1 MPETAPPSDPPSFKT
16 PVQSPHSAESPSLE
30 GRLHAL
36 LGQAG
41 TPVLDEL
48 LGLLVRELRE
58 AQEPREYAALAV
70 RLALILWDGYGRPEA
85 ALELLDGVEHP
96 VATAL
101 RLQAALDSV
110 SDGARASTA
119 RGVDSPEASA
129 AQGTLRALTE
139 QLRRDGDLAQ
149 RTEVGEILLWQ
160 GAYEQAAALLV
171 DPAARRLRALALYL
185 DGRGGEAAA
194 LLSGSDDGHDHLWA
208 AQMLEQM
215 LEEEPARP
223 GRGPDPQAA
232 AIQLLKR
239 ARESRAQGAQGLVL
253 RARAIER
260 LLSVLPSSERE
271 TRVALLRDKLRL
283 LGGAEILEKLGE
295 RPGAALGRVELLSAM
310 TQLGALLGQSESGDE
325 ESREAAG
332 LLTTV
337 SRFCGDHPEAAALLG
352 LHLTMS
358 AAARLHERCGQPAEA
373 ARLWAGLGARLAEAL
388 QPPAQAPAD
397 GSVEVDKDAELDPAL
412 RAEEIAARQWG
423 ASYLARAAALWGA
436 VARKG
441 GDGDEAR
448 AAALA
453 LYGRA
458 AVIQAPDEV
467 TVLERVALLLAA
479 GPERRAE
486 AVTAL
491 RASAESARPG
501 SREQALLLAR
511 ALRAAE
517 ALHVALDTVSWPSG
531 DEERLALS
539 TLARQQRRR
548 RERALLA
555 RTYHRTAEILDA
567 SDPGDQPGARE
578 SVVGTSAAYQ
588 SVAVVLALSD
598 LSDPLPAA
606 LGELG
611 SDAGQALQTLQRA
624 AERYSGEPGGVL
636 VAATRVLTR
645 QRLTDPTGQGAALQ
659 ALLARVRSSATQTQ
673 LSRQLGYLAAEQL
686 VDLDL
691 AEHCFADVLS
701 REPGDV
707 VALHAM
713 ARLVQQRG
721 ETQRAVQLLQQAVD
735 SALRLPATTG
745 ASGATTGTMAMLAP
759 RPGLGDSKAPVGAQA
774 AALLSCELG
783 ALYESMAATGGGPH
797 SLELAASSYEEALR
811 RDPRC
816 RPAARGLVA
825 LYRSLGRVNEL
836 LGAMARLLPL
846 LRDDQQRLALLLEMG
861 EGARL
866 RAASA
871 KNPAEAEPATE
882 QAINAYTEA
891 LALDPGHPE
900 ALVHLITLC
909 RQAGRW
915 ALLAETLERAPRTL
929 PVLRTLREAYEQ
941 LGQPADLARACEE
954 ELALLT
960 DRAEIVA
967 CARALAELYQ
977 RLERPD
983 DEVRTWERLYEAA
996 PEQLWHDEKVLLL
1009 LERRY
1014 GQSGRHAEQAALIA
1028 RALEHLSSGSGS
1040 GALQD
1045 PERKAQRRGLLL
1057 RMGDVQRDFLGAA
1070 GQATATYEQ
1079 VLAEWPGDG
1088 GALRA
1093 LVGLYA
1099 NQNRT
1104 EDLRRVLV
1112 QILAQNPEPAER
1124 SKLLY
1129 QLGELHEKQGQQD
1142 EAYRCY
1148 GQAFHLDLTNRA
1160 AFTAYERLCYR
1171 REQWAEALRL
1181 YEAALK
1187 LIETQK
1193 SRSYRPADL
1202 YLRRGQVQLQY
1213 LQQIDEAAQSYMR
1226 ALESDAENDT
1236 TQATLERI
1244 YASRNQWQELLA
1256 VYERRAQLVRD
1267 DGKRVEILRRGA
1279 RVATAKLRDISEAVR
1294 FYEKLHAVDPTDTEA
1309 LDALEA
1315 HYDRTRDFEKL
1326 ITLLSTRV
1334 AIATDPQLL
1343 VTLNMRIALLC
1354 EEGLRDFERAIT
1366 AYRQVIEH
1374 QPNHREALDAMARL
1388 FEASERWAEL
1398 IEVTKRQIRLVSDR
1412 SQKALLYFK
1421 AGSVTEAKFGRDD
1434 DAIRFYEA
1442 AVRTSPACLP
1452 ALHSLRDIYIRREDW
1467 DRVTQ
1472 TLELEAKLWTEDKE
1486 RAGILA
1492 HIGQIHLD
1500 RLKNTERAVE
1510 YFEKA
1515 LAVDKDC
1522 LPAHRSLF
1530 QVYFDRGDWQRAF
1543 QASQAMLARA
1553 VREGEPAERS
1563 AFLVRRA
1570 QVAYRV
1576 GQLKISVDSVL
1587 EALEKWQEN
1596 PAALELLGV
1605 LCRNR
1610 RVKYDFPPTL
1620 RRLEKQ
1626 FRESKL
1632 SRQLALVLLCQAAMA
1647 EHAAEV
1653 DGAESLLDEA
1663 ARLAPEEWT
1672 VSEVRATLYERLR
1685 RFDKAEA
1692 VLRSFIARCEES
1704 PGREPTR
1711 DSLAASAVR
1720 ARLRLAELFSDAMLD
1735 PEQAMQVLRG
1745 VCAEEARSRGKSLVP
1760 AGMWQKARH
1769 RLAQELYLL
1778 GRYSDARHEMEAL
1791 IAQATAP
1798 AGEAAAPAEGAPA
1811 RPPTPTTTT
1820 TPPEEL
1826 AVYYDYLG
1834 RILDAEGETS
1844 AAQQAQQ
1851 RAVELDG
1858 TYAPAVLALARRA
1871 MQAGNRDQA
1880 ELLLRDALAQLQ
1892 QRRGRDA
1899 QAADRAEQQLRRGIA
1914 RLLGPLDPQR
1924 AAEAYKQL
1932 IELTTR
1938 QVTGAGGL
1946 GRDEAQ
1952 GAATAAPAPIVVWET
1967 LDDRVAL
1974 AELQLTKLN
1983 DSQAA
1988 HTELHLVLQRD
1999 LRNPQLYP
2007 LLASLYEE
2015 LGQVRRADRVRALR
2029 ALLGYGAPGEKPPA
2043 ARVLPLRG
2051 TLTDELRVKHLLPAT
2066 VAASHLVELIA
2077 AVSEG
2082 LLRLFPT
2089 PWPLPFDTTPAQQLA
2104 DSAFMAALSDA
2115 QRLLGLE
2122 VEVLLTP
2129 QLPGYILSLE
2139 RTGARPVVVLDTN
2152 ALSRHDSERRF
2163 LLGRAIEPLRAG
2175 YSTLLR
2181 LSDSQREA
2189 ALRLLGGLLKPAA
2202 EHDDKTREFVHLLPR
2217 RSQATIERIAAS
2229 KPTLPLA
2236 ELFALLP
2243 LCADRAGLLCADD
2256 ITGAVRMMA
2265 RLQGEDLSAAQ
2276 HLEAKAGLAAAVA
2289 TLTPGASSA
2298 DTPSYSNLDALAR
2311 ASTAAMSLS
2320 GPVSVDDTLVLGQVS
2335 GGAELARFFLSEG
2348 YHALTLALRDTTRL

>member
-1 MPETAPPSDPPSFKT
+1 MSETAPPSDPPSFKT

-119 RGVDSPEASA
+119 RGADSPEASA

-139 QLRRDGDLAQ
+139 QLRRDGDLTQ

-194 LLSGSDDGHDHLWA
+194 LLSGSDDAHDHLWA
-208 AQMLEQM
+208 AQMLEQT
-215 LEEEPARP
+215 LEQALEDEPART
-223 GRGPDPQAA
+223 GRGADPQAA

-239 ARESRAQGAQGLVL
+239 ARDSRAPGAQGLVL

-260 LLSVLPSSERE
+260 LLSVLPASERE

-283 LGGAEILEKLGE
+283 LGGPEILE
-295 RPGAALGRVELLSAM
+295 RPGTAVGRVELLSAM
-310 TQLGALLGQSESGDE
+310 TQLAALLGQSEGSDE
-325 ESREAAG
+325 DTREAAG
-332 LLTTV
+332 LVTTV
-337 SRFCGDHPEAAALLG
+337 SRFCGDRPDAASLLG

-388 QPPAQAPAD
+388 QPPAPAAAES
-397 GSVEVDKDAELDPAL
+397 GGEADKDAELDPAL
-412 RAEEIAARQWG
+412 RTEEIAARQWG
-423 ASYLARAAALWGA
+423 ASYLARAATLWSA
-436 VARKG
+436 VARRG
-441 GDGDEAR
+441 ADGDEAR

-467 TVLERVALLLAA
+467 TVLERVALLLLA
-479 GPERRAE
+479 GPERRTE

-517 ALHVALDTVSWPSG
+517 ALHVALDSASWPSG
-531 DEERLALS
+531 EDERLALS

-588 SVAVVLALSD
+588 GVAVVLALSE
-598 LSDPLPAA
+598 LSDPLPAP

-611 SDAGQALQTLQRA
+611 SDAAQALQTLQRA

-636 VAATRVLTR
+636 VAATRVLVR

-735 SALRLPATTG
+735 SALRLPATAG
-745 ASGATTGTMAMLAP
+745 ASTGATTGTMAMLAP

-797 SLELAASSYEEALR
+797 ALELAVGSYEEALR

-871 KNPAEAEPATE
+871 KNTADAEPSIE

-909 RQAGRW
+909 HQAGRW

-967 CARALAELYQ
+967 CARSLAELYQ
-977 RLERPD
+977 RLERPA

-1014 GQSGRHAEQAALIA
+1014 GESGRHAEQAALIA
-1028 RALEHLSSGSGS
+1028 RALEHLSSNP
-1040 GALQD
+1040 GAAQD

-1070 GQATATYEQ
+1070 GQATTTYEQ

-1112 QILAQNPEPAER
+1112 QILSQNPEPAER

-1181 YEAALK
+1181 YDAALK

-1279 RVATAKLRDISEAVR
+1279 RVATAKLRDINEAVR

-1626 FRESKL
+1626 FREAKL
-1632 SRQLALVLLCQAAMA
+1632 SRQLALVLLGQAAMA

-1653 DGAESLLDEA
+1653 EGAESLLDEA

-1685 RFDKAEA
+1685 RFDKAEG
-1692 VLRSFIARCEES
+1692 VLRTFIARCEES
-1704 PGREPTR
+1704 QSREPTR
-1711 DSLAASAVR
+1711 DSLATSAVR

-1735 PEQAMQVLRG
+1735 PEQAMGVLRA
-1745 VCAEEARSRGKSLVP
+1745 VCAEEARSRGKGQVP
-1760 AGMWQKARH
+1760 ASVWQKARH

-1791 IAQATAP
+1791 IAQATAQGAEAP
-1798 AGEAAAPAEGAPA
+1798 APGGSAAAAEGAPK
-1811 RPPTPTTTT
+1811 RPAA

-1892 QRRGRDA
+1892 QRRSRDA
-1899 QAADRAEQQLRRGIA
+1899 QAAERAEQLLRRGIA

-1952 GAATAAPAPIVVWET
+1952 GAVVPTPIVVWET

-1988 HTELHLVLQRD
+1988 HTELQLVLQRD
-1999 LRNPQLYP
+1999 LRNPLLYP

-2051 TLTDELRVKHLLPAT
+2051 TLTDELRVKHLLPAA

-2077 AVSEG
+2077 AAAEG

-2104 DSAFMAALSDA
+2104 DAAFMAALSDA

-2129 QLPGYILSLE
+2129 QLPGYMLSLE
-2139 RTGARPVVVLDTN
+2139 RTGARPVVVLDAN
-2152 ALSRHDSERRF
+2152 ALSRPDSERRF

-2217 RSQATIERIAAS
+2217 RSQSTIERIAAS
-2229 KPTLPLA
+2229 KPTLPLP
-2236 ELFALLP
+2236 ELLALLP

-2265 RLQGEDLSAAQ
+2265 RLQGEDLSAA
-2276 HLEAKAGLAAAVA
+2276 ETKAGLAAAVA
-2289 TLTPGASSA
+2289 ALTPGASSA
-2298 DTPSYSNLDALAR
+2298 DTPSYSNIDALAR
-2311 ASTAAMSLS
+2311 ASTAAVSLS
-2320 GPVSVDDTLVLGQVS
+2320 GPVVVDDTLVLGQVS

>member
-1 MPETAPPSDPPSFKT
+1 MSETAPPSDPPSFKT

-58 AQEPREYAALAV
+58 AHEPREYGALAV

-85 ALELLDGVEHP
+85 ALELLEGVEHP

-110 SDGARASTA
+110 SDGARASTG
-119 RGVDSPEASA
+119 RGAGSPEASA

-139 QLRRDGDLAQ
+139 QLRRDGDLTQ

-185 DGRGGEAAA
+185 DGRSGEAAA
-194 LLSGSDDGHDHLWA
+194 LLGGSDDGHDHLWA
-208 AQMLEQM
+208 AQMLEQS
-215 LEEEPARP
+215 LAEEPSRT
-223 GRGPDPQAA
+223 GRADPQAA

-260 LLSVLPSSERE
+260 LLSVLPTSERE

-283 LGGAEILEKLGE
+283 LGGTEILERPVE
-295 RPGAALGRVELLSAM
+295 RPGAAVGRVELLSAM
-310 TQLGALLGQSESGDE
+310 TLLGALLGQSEGGEDDT
-325 ESREAAG
+325 REAAG
-332 LLTTV
+332 LVTTV

-373 ARLWAGLGARLAEAL
+373 ARLWAGLGTRMTEAL
-388 QPPAQAPAD
+388 QPPAQAAPD
-397 GSVEVDKDAELDPAL
+397 GSGEADKDAELDPAL

-423 ASYLARAAALWGA
+423 ASYLARAAALWSA

-453 LYGRA
+453 LYGRT

-467 TVLERVALLLAA
+467 TVLERVALLLLA

-501 SREQALLLAR
+501 SREQAVLLAR

-517 ALHVALDTVSWPSG
+517 ALHVALDSVSWPSG
-531 DEERLALS
+531 EDERLALS

-588 SVAVVLALSD
+588 SVAVVLALSE
-598 LSDPLPAA
+598 LSDPLPSA

-611 SDAGQALQTLQRA
+611 SDAAQVLQALQRA
-624 AERYSGEPGGVL
+624 AERYSGESGGVL
-636 VAATRVLTR
+636 VAATRVLVR

-735 SALRLPATTG
+735 SALRLPAAAG
-745 ASGATTGTMAMLAP
+745 ASAAATTGTMAMLAP

-797 SLELAASSYEEALR
+797 ALELAASSYEEALR

-866 RAASA
+866 RAVSA
-871 KNPAEAEPATE
+871 KNPADAEPSIE

-900 ALVHLITLC
+900 ALDHLITLC
-909 RQAGRW
+909 RQAGRF

-967 CARALAELYQ
+967 CARSLAELYQ
-977 RLERPD
+977 RLERPA

-1014 GQSGRHAEQAALIA
+1014 GESGRHAEQAALIA
-1028 RALEHLSSGSGS
+1028 RALEHLSSGSG
-1040 GALQD
+1040 APQD

-1070 GQATATYEQ
+1070 GQATTTYEQ

-1129 QLGELHEKQGQQD
+1129 QLGELHERQGQQD
-1142 EAYRCY
+1142 DAYRCY

-1181 YEAALK
+1181 YDAALK

-1279 RVATAKLRDISEAVR
+1279 RVATAKLRDINEAVR

-1334 AIATDPQLL
+1334 ALATDPQLL

-1412 SQKALLYFK
+1412 GQKALLYFK

-1500 RLKNTERAVE
+1500 RLKSTERAVE

-1576 GQLKISVDSVL
+1576 GQLKIAVDSVL

-1626 FRESKL
+1626 FREAKL
-1632 SRQLALVLLCQAAMA
+1632 SRQLALVLLGQAAMA
-1647 EHAAEV
+1647 EHAAVV

-1685 RFDKAEA
+1685 RFDKAEG
-1692 VLRSFIARCEES
+1692 VLRAFIARCEES
-1704 PGREPTR
+1704 PNR
-1711 DSLAASAVR
+1711 DGLAASSVR

-1735 PEQAMQVLRG
+1735 PEQALVVLRA
-1745 VCAEEARSRGKSLVP
+1745 VCAEEARSRGKGQVP
-1760 AGMWQKARH
+1760 TGMWQKARH

-1778 GRYSDARHEMEAL
+1778 GRYSDARNEMEAL
-1791 IAQATAP
+1791 IARATTQASAQG
-1798 AGEAAAPAEGAPA
+1798 AGESSVTTTAGAPTRTGA
-1811 RPPTPTTTT
+1811 I

-1892 QRRGRDA
+1892 QRRSRDA
-1899 QAADRAEQQLRRGIA
+1899 QAAERAEQLLRRGIA

-1983 DSQAA
+1983 DAQAA
-1988 HTELHLVLQRD
+1988 HTELQLVLQRD

-2051 TLTDELRVKHLLPAT
+2051 TLTDELRVKHLLPAA

-2077 AVSEG
+2077 AAAEG
-2082 LLRLFPT
+2082 LLRMFPT

-2104 DSAFMAALSDA
+2104 DPAFMAALGDA

-2129 QLPGYILSLE
+2129 QLPGYMLSLE
-2139 RTGARPVVVLDTN
+2139 RTGARPVVVLDAN
-2152 ALSRHDSERRF
+2152 ALSRPDSERRF

-2202 EHDDKTREFVHLLPR
+2202 EHDEKTREFVQLLPR
-2217 RSQATIERIAAS
+2217 RSQTAIERIAAS
-2229 KPTLPLA
+2229 KPTLPLP
-2236 ELFALLP
+2236 ELMTLLP

-2265 RLQGEDLSAAQ
+2265 RLQGEDLSAAP
-2276 HLEAKAGLAAAVA
+2276 HLEMKAGLAAAIA
-2289 TLTPGASSA
+2289 SLTPGASSA

-2311 ASTAAMSLS
+2311 ASTAAVSLS
-2320 GPVSVDDTLVLGQVS
+2320 GPAIVEDTLVLGQVS

-2348 YHALTLALRDTTRL
+2348 YHALTLALRDTSRL